1 MRKLLIKG
9 GMAVLESGVFARDI
23 LVEGDTIAKMGE
35 HLEDA
40 DAEVVDARGL
50 PPNTTAITV

>member
-23 LVEGDTIAKMGE
+23 LVEGDTIAKMANIWRTRMPKSSTRAVCIFSP
-35 HLEDA
+35 D
-40 DAEVVDARGL
+40 
-50 PPNTTAITV
+50 